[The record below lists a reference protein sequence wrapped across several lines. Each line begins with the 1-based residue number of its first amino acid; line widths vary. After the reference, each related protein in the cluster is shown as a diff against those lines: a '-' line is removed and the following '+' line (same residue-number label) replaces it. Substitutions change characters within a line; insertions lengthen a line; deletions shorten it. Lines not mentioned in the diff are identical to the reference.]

1 MESETFKEYFDV
13 FDNILTLKKDK
24 ITIDENIFIPEN
36 YVVKIFEGQ
45 KINLINNAFIFQVHP
60 GKQLEKKDKEILIGG
75 NKNNFGGG
83 IIIKETKD
91 RSNFEYVKFQFLNGL
106 KKAFIVNKI
115 KFCIHLKLII

>member
-45 KINLINNAFIFQVHP
+45 KINLINNAFIFSSSS
-60 GKQLEKKDKEILIGG
+60 GKQLEKR
-75 NKNNFGGG
+75 
-83 IIIKETKD
+83 IKK
-91 RSNFEYVKFQFLNGL
+91 Y
-106 KKAFIVNKI
+106 
-115 KFCIHLKLII
+115 